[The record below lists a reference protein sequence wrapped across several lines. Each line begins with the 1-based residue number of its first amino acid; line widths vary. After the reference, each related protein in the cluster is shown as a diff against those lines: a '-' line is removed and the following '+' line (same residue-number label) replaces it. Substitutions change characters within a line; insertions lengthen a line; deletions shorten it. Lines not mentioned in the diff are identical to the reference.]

1 MGISRSSKL
10 KRRLTGGMCPI
21 HQKKRK
27 YLMGRQSSN
36 TKLGDKKVV
45 TVRCRGSNI
54 KRRALRINEG
64 NFCWVSEK
72 CTRKSKI
79 LEVVYNA
86 THNELVRTQRIVKGC
101 VVTIDPTPFKYY
113 WHIHYEEK
121 KINRLPEMKDSN
133 NVANLEKKK
142 SKKQKKHPFSDQLDK
157 EKYQSFFDNLNRNR
171 LYARIVSRPGQTGRA
186 DGYLLEGKELEFYL
200 KKIEKK

>member
-10 KRRLTGGMCPI
+10 KRRKTGGAMPI

-27 YLMGRQSSN
+27 YELGRQSSN
-36 TKLGDKKVV
+36 TKLGEKKVV
-45 TVRCRGSNI
+45 LIRTRGGNI
-54 KRRALRINEG
+54 KRRALKINEG
-64 NFCWVSEK
+64 NFNWISEK
-72 CTRKSKI
+72 VTRKSKI

-86 THNELVRTQRIVKGC
+86 THNELVRTQRVVKGC
-101 VVTIDPTPFKYY
+101 IVAIDPTPFKYY

-121 KINRLPEMKDSN
+121 KIAKLPEIKDPKR
-133 NVANLEKKK
+133 AQDLEDKKV
-142 SKKQKKHPFSDQLDK
+142 KKQKKHLFSESLDK
-157 EKYQSFFDNLNRNR
+157 YQHFFDNLNRNK
-171 LYARIVSRPGQTGRA
+171 LLAKITSRPGQTGRS

>member
-10 KRRLTGGMCPI
+10 KLRKTGGMMPI

-27 YLMGRQSSN
+27 YLMGRPSSN
-36 TKLGDKKVV
+36 TKLGEKKVV
-45 TVRCRGSNI
+45 TVRCRGGNT

-64 NFCWVSEK
+64 NFNWISEK
-72 CTRKSKI
+72 VTRKSKI
-79 LEVVYNA
+79 IEVIYNA

-101 VVTIDPTPFKYY
+101 IVSIDPTPFKYY

-121 KINRLPEMKDSN
+121 KINRLPEIKDPKRSQE
-133 NVANLEKKK
+133 LEEKKAQ
-142 SKKQKKHPFSDQLDK
+142 KQKKHPFSDQLDK
-157 EKYQSFFDNLNRNR
+157 YHAFFEGLNRNK
-171 LYARIVSRPGQTGRA
+171 LLAKITSRPGQSGRA

-200 KKIEKK
+200 KKAEKK